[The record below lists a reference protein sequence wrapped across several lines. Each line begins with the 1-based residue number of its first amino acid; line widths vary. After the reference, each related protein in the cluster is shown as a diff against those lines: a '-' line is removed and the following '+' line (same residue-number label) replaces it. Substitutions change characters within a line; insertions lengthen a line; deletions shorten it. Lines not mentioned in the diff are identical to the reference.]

1 MVDESDRLPKTEED
15 QAHLYIVKMFK
26 IIERQAELRSKP
38 ADTFR
43 KIEVMI
49 NDIMP
54 IIYHRTRSNTS
65 SRFRRKISNLCKA
78 ESIPPIKDSV
88 SKD

>member
-1 MVDESDRLPKTEED
+1 
-15 QAHLYIVKMFK
+15 
-26 IIERQAELRSKP
+26 
-38 ADTFR
+38 
-43 KIEVMI
+43 MI

-88 SKD
+88 SKDKFVNEFFDTPGDQDLFKNQLISKLMLLYDQTM